1 MNHFLSFPIV
11 SKDSESLTNRGV
23 YVSSRRARP
32 VDITCT
38 HAIWPGLGITGR
50 TFRVGLAS
58 AAASHLSFRDP
69 YEEGSEET
77 GSIRRPDTTIEHQMV
92 RWRCPLNVVHNHR
105 NGDIKVH
112 GKFLHFL
119 VHVDI
124 QVFHLPGSQQ

>member
-1 MNHFLSFPIV
+1 VHEL

-23 YVSSRRARP
+23 CVSSRREKP
-32 VDITCT
+32 VEITCS
-38 HAIWPGLGITGR
+38 HAIWPGFGIIGR

-58 AAASHLSFRDP
+58 AAASHLSFRDSK
-69 YEEGSEET
+69 EEGSDET
-77 GSIRRPDTTIEHQMV
+77 GIIRNLDTTFEHQMV
-92 RWRCPLNVVHNHR
+92 RWRCPLNVVHDQW